1 MSAPTLALLLLREER
16 FDVDAIPAFLITV
29 AVGVVL
35 AGATRFGLGRLTRK
49 GGYRGQLAF
58 FFIVNLAILGAIATV
73 PLEQEIRKEVL
84 QFVGIALSATLA
96 LSSTTFLGNL
106 IAGGMLRTVGAFD
119 LGDWVRVGDHFGRV
133 TFRGLLHTE
142 IQTADRD
149 LTTLPNL
156 MLATEPVKVVRK
168 SGTIISASVGI
179 GYDVPHA
186 RVEERM
192 IAAAEKCE
200 LTDCYVA
207 IDELGDFAVTYRVAG
222 KLEDVEL
229 MLSRRS
235 KLRREILD
243 FLHEAGIEIMSP
255 HHRVIAQRSPNAAV
269 IPTETGGARE
279 GAPAPETVA
288 FDKADRAAQV
298 AKLRERADALRAEA
312 AEVDKRAH
320 EADADAK
327 KALHADRDRLREEA
341 ARLDAEV
348 VEIEKSLPESD

>member
-1 MSAPTLALLLLREER
+1 MPLASTTLLLLREQR
-16 FDVDAIPAFLITV
+16 FDVEAVPVFAITV
-29 AVGVVL
+29 VAGIVL
-35 AGATRFGLGRLTRK
+35 AALMRLGLNRLPRK
-49 GGYRGQLAF
+49 GGYRGQLLF
-58 FFIVNLAILGAIATV
+58 FLFLNLAGLGAIATV
-73 PLEQEIRKEVL
+73 PLQPEIRNQVL

-133 TFRGLLHTE
+133 TVRGLLHTE

-149 LTTLPNL
+149 LTTLPHL

-186 RVEERM
+186 RVEENM
-192 IAAAEKCE
+192 VAAAEACE

-222 KLEDVEL
+222 KLGDVEL

-235 KLRREILD
+235 KLRRMILD
-243 FLHEAGIEIMSP
+243 HLHEAGIEIMSP
-255 HHRVIAQRSPNAAV
+255 HHRVIAQRKPTEAV

-279 GAPAPETVA
+279 DGPPPEKVA
-288 FDKADRAAQV
+288 FDKADLASHI
-298 AKLRERADALRAEA
+298 AKMRERADALRAEA
-312 AEVDKRAH
+312 SEVDKRAG
-320 EADADAK
+320 EAEGDARA
-327 KALHADRDRLREEA
+327 ALHAERDRLREEA
-341 ARLDAEV
+341 TRLDVELG
-348 VEIEKSLPESD
+348 EIEKALPESD